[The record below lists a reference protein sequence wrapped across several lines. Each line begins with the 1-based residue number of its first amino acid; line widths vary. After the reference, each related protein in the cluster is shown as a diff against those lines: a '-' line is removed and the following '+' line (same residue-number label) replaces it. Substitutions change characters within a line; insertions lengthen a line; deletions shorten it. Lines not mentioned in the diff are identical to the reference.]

1 MFKLKKYTIV
11 WLICGAA
18 LIGVASTSIDDYF
31 EVSKN
36 LDIFSTVYKEVNVN
50 YVDEVKPGLLI
61 REAID
66 AMLLSLDPYTNFYSE
81 AQAEDYLYQVT
92 GSYGGIGATVRK
104 KGDDLVIDHPFE
116 GFPAQKADLRA
127 GDILIS
133 IDGKSVVGKQSSDLN
148 ELLKGTAGT
157 SLVLSIDRPGIGKK
171 EITLERAQIRIKN
184 VPYFGMVDGQT
195 GYIKLTGFTP
205 DAGKEV
211 KEATESLISTGAESI
226 ILDLRG
232 NGGGL
237 LHEAVN
243 IVNVY
248 VKKGQLVVSTRGK
261 EKENDRTYRTLNSP
275 ISTAIPLAVLIDGG
289 SASASEIVSGT
300 IQDLDRGILI
310 GTRSFGKGLVQSSRV
325 LSYNTQMKI
334 TTSKYYIP
342 SGRCIQKLDYA
353 NKKNGHAISVAD
365 SMKQTFYTVNKRQV
379 RDGEGVTPDVVK
391 GHIELSKISG
401 TLQKKDIIFD
411 YATLYRNRIEEID
424 PAKTFTL
431 SENDFEEFK
440 SFLSDKD
447 YGYTTDTEQALEEL
461 EKKADSE
468 RYLASIKPNIDAL
481 RKEFN
486 LNKNADLDRNQQEI
500 INLLQTEI
508 ASRYYYDAA
517 LVEATFAIDRD
528 IQTAIKMFANQN
540 QYAEILSGKN

>member
-127 GDILIS
+127 GDILVS

-184 VPYFGMVDGQT
+184 VPYFGMVDRQT

-211 KEATESLISTGAESI
+211 MEATESLISTGAESI